1 MFHNERL
8 IISIYIRKLIQVWYI
23 YFASTL
29 LYPPIQRPQN
39 SGSLVTFYRGSQLQR
54 AGAEC
59 QVTFHW
65 SSPEAAVTERWWCE
79 TSWFLLGSC
88 TEYLG
93 KTQSNLLFKS
103 LNFISFQVKVKVCV
117 CMYYKR
123 NDANYIYNVSW
134 YLKLD
139 LVEDIFL
146 ALSNY
151 FDICKVFEIL
161 IFEILKFDCIY
172 VQLTWYVHYHY

>member
-1 MFHNERL
+1 MLMN
-8 IISIYIRKLIQVWYI
+8 IDTCITSIEKKNVPQWKTHHIRKLIQVWYI
-23 YFASTL
+23 HITL
-29 LYPPIQRPQN
+29 LYLPIQRPQN
-39 SGSLVTFYRGSQLQR
+39 CGSLVTFYRGSQLQR

-65 SSPEAAVTERWWCE
+65 SSPEAAVTERWWCG

-117 CMYYKR
+117 CMYHKH
-123 NDANYIYNVSW
+123 NDANYIY
-134 YLKLD
+134 LD
-139 LVEDIFL
+139 T
-146 ALSNY
+146 SN
-151 FDICKVFEIL
+151 L
-161 IFEILKFDCIY
+161 I
-172 VQLTWYVHYHY
+172 W